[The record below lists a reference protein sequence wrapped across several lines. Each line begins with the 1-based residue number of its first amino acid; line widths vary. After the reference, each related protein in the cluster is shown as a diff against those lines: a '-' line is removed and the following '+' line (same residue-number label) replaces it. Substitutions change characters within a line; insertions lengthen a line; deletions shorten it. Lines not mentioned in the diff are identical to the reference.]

1 MKVNERAVND
11 RDQDDVKGTRKVT
24 NIRGKK
30 KQNNVRKETGN

>member
-30 KQNNVRKETGN
+30 K